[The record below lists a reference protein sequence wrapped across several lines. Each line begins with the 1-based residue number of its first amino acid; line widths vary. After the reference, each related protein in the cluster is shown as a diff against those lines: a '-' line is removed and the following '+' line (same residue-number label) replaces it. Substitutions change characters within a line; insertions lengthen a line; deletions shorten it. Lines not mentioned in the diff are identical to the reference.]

1 MSNDG
6 SSIKIIDRSHGD
18 QALPVHIICKKNQRI
33 GTKMDHNLINVQQNG
48 VLNESEPLINQEI
61 KMSNQKESRTNF
73 VKDEVSS
80 GITDFKHDFINFFK
94 QNGLSDYW
102 DYLLLFIRFIQSLLL
117 LNGDVLGDYI
127 LATTYLE

>member
-1 MSNDG
+1 
-6 SSIKIIDRSHGD
+6 
-18 QALPVHIICKKNQRI
+18 
-33 GTKMDHNLINVQQNG
+33 MDHNLINVQQNG

-61 KMSNQKESRTNF
+61 KMSNQKESKTNRK
-73 VKDEVSS
+73 KDETENNEVSS

-102 DYLLLFIRFIQSLLL
+102 DYLLLFKNFIQSLLL

>member
-1 MSNDG
+1 
-6 SSIKIIDRSHGD
+6 
-18 QALPVHIICKKNQRI
+18 
-33 GTKMDHNLINVQQNG
+33 MDHNLINVQQNG

-73 VKDEVSS
+73 VKDKVSS

>member
-1 MSNDG
+1 
-6 SSIKIIDRSHGD
+6 
-18 QALPVHIICKKNQRI
+18 
-33 GTKMDHNLINVQQNG
+33 MDHNLINVHQNG
-48 VLNESEPLINQEI
+48 GLNESEPLISQEI
-61 KMSNQKESRTNF
+61 KMTNQQESKTNRI
-73 VKDEVSS
+73 KDEVSS

-102 DYLLLFIRFIQSLLL
+102 DYLQLFKNFIKSLLL

>member
-1 MSNDG
+1 
-6 SSIKIIDRSHGD
+6 
-18 QALPVHIICKKNQRI
+18 
-33 GTKMDHNLINVQQNG
+33 MDHNLINVHQNG
-48 VLNESEPLINQEI
+48 GLNESEPLINQEI
-61 KMSNQKESRTNF
+61 KMSNQKESKTNR
-73 VKDEVSS
+73 VKDETEINEVSS

>member
-1 MSNDG
+1 
-6 SSIKIIDRSHGD
+6 
-18 QALPVHIICKKNQRI
+18 
-33 GTKMDHNLINVQQNG
+33 MDHNLINVQQNG

-61 KMSNQKESRTNF
+61 KMSNQKESKTNRK
-73 VKDEVSS
+73 KDETENNEVSS
-80 GITDFKHDFINFFK
+80 VITDFKHDFINFFK

>member
-1 MSNDG
+1 
-6 SSIKIIDRSHGD
+6 
-18 QALPVHIICKKNQRI
+18 
-33 GTKMDHNLINVQQNG
+33 MDHNLINIQQNG

-61 KMSNQKESRTNF
+61 KMANKQKSGNVLSKPNSETSLN
-73 VKDEVSS
+73 KVSS
-80 GITDFKHDFINFFK
+80 GITNFKQDFINFFK

-102 DYLLLFIRFIQSLLL
+102 DYLLLFKNFIQSLLL

>member
-1 MSNDG
+1 
-6 SSIKIIDRSHGD
+6 
-18 QALPVHIICKKNQRI
+18 
-33 GTKMDHNLINVQQNG
+33 MDHNLINVHQNG
-48 VLNESEPLINQEI
+48 GLNESEPLISQEI
-61 KMSNQKESRTNF
+61 KMANQQESKTNRK
-73 VKDEVSS
+73 KDEVSS

>member
-1 MSNDG
+1 
-6 SSIKIIDRSHGD
+6 
-18 QALPVHIICKKNQRI
+18 
-33 GTKMDHNLINVQQNG
+33 MDHNLINVQQNG

>member
-1 MSNDG
+1 MN
-6 SSIKIIDRSHGD
+6 
-18 QALPVHIICKKNQRI
+18 
-33 GTKMDHNLINVQQNG
+33 NLINVQQNG
-48 VLNESEPLINQEI
+48 VLNESEPLINQE
-61 KMSNQKESRTNF
+61 MSNQKESKTNRK
-73 VKDEVSS
+73 KDETENNEVSS

>member
-1 MSNDG
+1 
-6 SSIKIIDRSHGD
+6 
-18 QALPVHIICKKNQRI
+18 
-33 GTKMDHNLINVQQNG
+33 MDHNLINVQQNG

-61 KMSNQKESRTNF
+61 KMSNQKESKTNRK
-73 VKDEVSS
+73 KDETENNEVSS

>member
-1 MSNDG
+1 
-6 SSIKIIDRSHGD
+6 
-18 QALPVHIICKKNQRI
+18 
-33 GTKMDHNLINVQQNG
+33 MDHNLINVHQNG
-48 VLNESEPLINQEI
+48 GLNESEPLISQEI
-61 KMSNQKESRTNF
+61 KMTNQQESKTNR

-102 DYLLLFIRFIQSLLL
+102 DYLQLFKNFIKSLLL

>member
-1 MSNDG
+1 
-6 SSIKIIDRSHGD
+6 
-18 QALPVHIICKKNQRI
+18 
-33 GTKMDHNLINVQQNG
+33 MDHNLINVQQNG

-61 KMSNQKESRTNF
+61 KMSNQKESRTNR
-73 VKDEVSS
+73 VKDETEEINEVSS
-80 GITDFKHDFINFFK
+80 GFTDFKHDFINFFK